1 MIQAE
6 NLTRKASAQH
16 QEDPSVAGNARLTAA
31 TGAVLLLLFCVEV
44 ATVVIGVKGMLTLHV
59 MIGLLLVPPLLVKI
73 SSVSWRF
80 LRYYRHDEAYRR
92 RGAPP
97 TVLRILGPLLL
108 LATIVLFVSGITLL
122 LAPSAFG
129 GPRGT
134 MYSIHAGSFYVFLVL
149 LLAHVIGHARDLRR
163 LAAKDWLRR
172 SRAAVPGALVRQL
185 AVLASL
191 AAGLALALSLVG
203 HVGTFQNTATHP
215 HGAPHRGGAA
225 VLVLI
230 PVER

>member
-16 QEDPSVAGNARLTAA
+16 QENPSAAGNARLTGA
-31 TGAVLLLLFCVEV
+31 TGAVLLLLFCAEA

-80 LRYYRHDEAYRR
+80 LRYYRRNEAYRR
-92 RGAPP
+92 RGTPP

-134 MYSIHAGSFYVFLVL
+134 MYSIHAGSFGTWIVLV
-149 LLAHVIGHARDLRR
+149 LAHVTGHARDLRR

-215 HGAPHRGGAA
+215 HGAPHRAGAA
-225 VLVLI
+225 SLVLI
-230 PVER
+230 PGKR

>member
-16 QEDPSVAGNARLTAA
+16 QEDPSVAGNARLTGA

-44 ATVVIGVKGMLTLHV
+44 ATVVMGVKGMLTLHV
-59 MIGLLLVPPLLVKI
+59 MIGLVLVPPLLVKI

-80 LRYYRHDEAYRR
+80 LRYYRRNEAYRR

-134 MYSIHAGSFYVFLVL
+134 MYSIHAGSFGIWTVLV
-149 LLAHVIGHARDLRR
+149 LAHVLGHARDLRR

-191 AAGLALALSLVG
+191 AAGLALALSLVS
-203 HVGTFQNTATHP
+203 HVGTFQNTAPHP
-215 HGAPHRGGAA
+215 HGAPHRAGAA
-225 VLVLI
+225 VLVLV
-230 PVER
+230 PGER